1 MMKKFFSILPT
12 VLLSTFLIAC
22 SDEEKATKEQ
32 TNMDSEMV
40 ADASDFYHSGYVNKL
55 NQLITWTDVGVMI
68 SGTWLKE
75 LPTDTTD
82 LDMMLEKESAEPH
95 KRFEK
100 IYENAEIK
108 TDGLKY
114 YIKLNDELTLAF
126 EKVGPRTIK
135 DSQGIEYY
143 TKKYQGE

>member
-1 MMKKFFSILPT
+1 MPT
-12 VLLSTFLIAC
+12 VLLSIFLIAC

-32 TNMDSEMV
+32 TNTDSEMV
-40 ADASDFYHSGYVNKL
+40 ADASDFHHSGYVNKL
-55 NQLITWTDVGVMI
+55 NQLITWTDAGVMI

-82 LDMMLEKESAEPH
+82 LDMVLEKELAEPH

-114 YIKLNDELTLAF
+114 YIKLDDELTLAF

-143 TKKYQGE
+143 TKKYPGE

>member
-1 MMKKFFSILPT
+1 M
-12 VLLSTFLIAC
+12 LLSAFLIAC

-40 ADASDFYHSGYVNKL
+40 ADASDFHHSGYVNKL
-55 NQLITWTDVGVMI
+55 NQLITWTDAGVMI

-82 LDMMLEKESAEPH
+82 LDMVLEKELAEPH

-114 YIKLNDELTLAF
+114 YIKLDDELTLAF
-126 EKVGPRTIK
+126 EKIGPRTIK

-143 TKKYQGE
+143 TKKYPGE